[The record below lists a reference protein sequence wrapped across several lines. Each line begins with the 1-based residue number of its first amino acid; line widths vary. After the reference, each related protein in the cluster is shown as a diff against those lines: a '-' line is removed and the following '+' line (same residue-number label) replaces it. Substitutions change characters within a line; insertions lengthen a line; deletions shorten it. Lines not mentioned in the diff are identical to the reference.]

1 MWVQRGNVQ
10 QGDVVVHT
18 GFGID
23 ITAKAQIST
32 TEHIVHST
40 IFASDPLI
48 TREGVDDILVGQNIR
63 LDFYH
68 RIGLTRS

>member
-1 MWVQRGNVQ
+1 MRVQRGNIQ

-23 ITAKAQIST
+23 ITAQSKVST
-32 TEHIVHST
+32 TKHIVHPT

-48 TREGVDDILVGQNIR
+48 TREGVDDILIGQNTR
-63 LDFYH
+63 FDFYH